1 MTPAF
6 LTRTEAQHLVT
17 DRFTHVGNV
26 TTATGRCYS
35 AWTETWRRT
44 DGADAT
50 PADIHA
56 FELLPRGQG
65 HGVTAKGP
73 VVTLHCS
80 CDSGG

>member
-1 MTPAF
+1 MPAF
-6 LTRTEAQHLVT
+6 LTKAEAQQLV
-17 DRFTHVGNV
+17 DARFTKVGGVV
-26 TTATGRCYS
+26 TSSGRSFS

-65 HGVTAKGP
+65 HSVTANGP

>member
-1 MTPAF
+1 MPAF
-6 LTRTEAQHLVT
+6 LSRSEAQQLVDARFTRTACVLT
-17 DRFTHVGNV
+17 S
-26 TTATGRCYS
+26 TGRSYS

-73 VVTLHCS
+73 VVTLRCS
-80 CDSGG
+80 LDSGG